1 MSERRRT
8 RDEERREADAARA
21 AARLSQVLG
30 ATAQAPSGAHGRP
43 RDVVDILADS
53 LGFLTRPVTLDEGAD
68 PVEQTRVLLDASQV
82 RTRPLTLEGQWWRD
96 NVPPAVVVVD
106 GEVAALLPGPMFRAQ
121 LCRPDAAPVTVTR
134 EVASRIGARAMEVIH
149 PLPAGAVGIGAVFR
163 LALSGTRRDL
173 SVAIGM
179 AILGGLVS
187 LTVPLATSLI
197 FGQVVPAGDVRR
209 LWGIAAVLLGL
220 AVGAGLFT
228 YVRTYHVIRITD
240 AVELTSSGA
249 VFDRLLRLPIAELR
263 RWTSAELARRA
274 TITTGINA
282 ALDQVISTGLVS
294 LTLMILNGVLLVVL
308 IPVLGWLPVVAGALV
323 LVLGVVMARVERQ
336 RNLTELDRRSDME
349 TVVVGMTRGWIPI
362 RMSAGDIRAFD
373 QWAAV
378 YARYRTAFTA
388 RWRLEHAFDLAAGAT
403 LGFTLAGIVV
413 LTMLA
418 PPASVDAARLL
429 AFITAFGTFSAGLLG
444 LTGSIRALEQTM
456 PAIDRLRPLLAIPPE
471 IGQRR
476 EHPGRLNG
484 DIEVRSAS
492 FRYADDLPWVVRDV
506 TFRVPAGSCTA
517 LVGPSGSGK
526 STVLRLLLGFE
537 QPHSGAVLF
546 DGADLASLDLAAV
559 RRQCGVV
566 LQSSL
571 LLPGTL
577 RDNLTVASGPVADGD
592 LWALLE
598 RLEVSAWVRD
608 LPHGLD
614 TVVDETSAVLSGG
627 QRQQILLA
635 RALAGDPT
643 VLLLDEATS
652 ALDVVTQDALTRGLE
667 AAGVTRVVV
676 AHRLSTVRSADQV
689 VVLDAGRA
697 VEQGTYD
704 DLIAADGLL
713 AALVRRQE
721 L

>member
-1 MSERRRT
+1 
-8 RDEERREADAARA
+8 
-21 AARLSQVLG
+21 
-30 ATAQAPSGAHGRP
+30 
-43 RDVVDILADS
+43 
-53 LGFLTRPVTLDEGAD
+53 
-68 PVEQTRVLLDASQV
+68 
-82 RTRPLTLEGQWWRD
+82 
-96 NVPPAVVVVD
+96 
-106 GEVAALLPGPMFRAQ
+106 
-121 LCRPDAAPVTVTR
+121 
-134 EVASRIGARAMEVIH
+134 
-149 PLPAGAVGIGAVFR
+149 
-163 LALSGTRRDL
+163 
-173 SVAIGM
+173 
-179 AILGGLVS
+179 
-187 LTVPLATSLI
+187 
-197 FGQVVPAGDVRR
+197 
-209 LWGIAAVLLGL
+209 
-220 AVGAGLFT
+220 
-228 YVRTYHVIRITD
+228 
-240 AVELTSSGA
+240 
-249 VFDRLLRLPIAELR
+249 
-263 RWTSAELARRA
+263 
-274 TITTGINA
+274 
-282 ALDQVISTGLVS
+282 
-294 LTLMILNGVLLVVL
+294 
-308 IPVLGWLPVVAGALV
+308 
-323 LVLGVVMARVERQ
+323 MARVERQ